1 MSSTPQRIICL
12 DGWRALAIGLVI
24 FFHCLPMGNENRA
37 WLGHLG
43 VDIFFGLSGYLIT
56 ALLLAEHEQ
65 AGEINL
71 KAFYRRR
78 IFRILPPALV
88 YLAIVGLAGL
98 YKSGWE
104 VAACLFF
111 FRNYL
116 PDARGS
122 YITIHLWSLAVE
134 EHFYMLWP
142 GALVLVG
149 IKKMTNWISYAA
161 FAIAFWRIWG
171 AADLSFAITGV
182 PELQRTDFRLDSL
195 LWGCAVAF
203 IMQHPP
209 SRARLAATLRPWTW
223 ALMALAVII
232 PNVISHSQNAALA
245 PLLIIA
251 TVTTPLLIPF
261 ILAGTV
267 LHPQWLLSR
276 FLELPLLRW
285 MGRLS
290 YSLYIWQELFLLGG
304 KFHAASVWVN
314 LASTL
319 IAACISYYLIEKP
332 CIAWGRRQS
341 YDTRRKLDV
350 GIVTTV

>member
-1 MSSTPQRIICL
+1 MSQRIICL

-24 FFHCLPMGNENRA
+24 IFHCLPMGNENRA
-37 WLGHLG
+37 WMGHLG

-65 AGEINL
+65 TGRIDL

-142 GALVLVG
+142 TALVLIG

-161 FAIAFWRIWG
+161 FAVAFWRIWG
-171 AADLSFAITGV
+171 AANFSIAGV

-195 LWGCAVAF
+195 LWGCALAF

-209 SRARLAATLRPWTW
+209 SRARLAATLRPWLCV
-223 ALMALAVII
+223 LMSIAVLAPNFIYKI
-232 PNVISHSQNAALA
+232 PELA
-245 PLLIIA
+245 PLMLIA
-251 TVTTPLLIPF
+251 ACLTPLLIPF

-267 LHPQWLLSR
+267 LHPGWALSR

-285 MGRLS
+285 VGRLS

-304 KFHAASVWVN
+304 KFHAASSVWVN
-314 LASTL
+314 LGSTL
-319 IAACISYYLIEKP
+319 IAASASYYLIEKP
-332 CIAWGRRQS
+332 CIAWGRRDIKNDAEASQVRG
-341 YDTRRKLDV
+341 RRAY
-350 GIVTTV
+350 I

>member
-1 MSSTPQRIICL
+1 MKIQRIPTL
-12 DGWRALAIGLVI
+12 DGWRSAAIGLVI
-24 FFHCLPMGNENRA
+24 IFHCLPMGNENRA

-43 VDIFFGLSGYLIT
+43 VDIFFGLSGFLIT

-65 AGEINL
+65 TGAINL

-78 IFRILPPALV
+78 IFRILPPALT
-88 YLAIVGLAGL
+88 YLSIVGLAGL

-104 VAACLFF
+104 VAACLLF

-122 YITIHLWSLAVE
+122 YITVHLWSLAVE

-142 GALVLVG
+142 GALVLIG
-149 IKKMTNWISYAA
+149 ITRMKNWVSYAA
-161 FAIAFWRIWG
+161 FAIAFWRIAG
-171 AADLSFAITGV
+171 AATFAIAGV

-209 SRARLAATLRPWTW
+209 SRAKLAATLRPWTW
-223 ALMALAVII
+223 ALMTLAVII
-232 PNVISHSQNAALA
+232 PNVISRSQNAALA
-245 PLLIIA
+245 PLLLIA
-251 TVTTPLLIPF
+251 ACLTPLLIPF

-267 LHPQWLLSR
+267 LNPQWALSR
-276 FLELPLLRW
+276 GLELPLLRW
-285 MGRLS
+285 VGRLS

-304 KFHAASVWVN
+304 RFHASSVWVN

-319 IAACISYYLIEKP
+319 IAATASYYLIEKP
-332 CIAWGRRQS
+332 CIAWGRAKS
-341 YDTRRKLDV
+341 YDTRRKPEPALTAT
-350 GIVTTV
+350 G